1 MALFFC
7 LFWLFLLIPPDF
19 GFARIG
25 DTDQMQLGIRSD
37 GKSSS
42 VGQKEESKNA
52 TSTAPHVAPTPPTSP
67 MRLPETQSVVFFWKT
82 DQGSVE
88 SRVAKVKGDDDVI
101 EIMSEDR
108 KLPILGSQLVLV
120 IAPLPPGD
128 DIQKLTKEHLDLASS
143 RYDRAEKIDEL
154 KTLLADGRAKW
165 NAIKPTPESP
175 VLTSNP
181 SDSLQELDVTTAAG
195 VEEPAPVLAKDE
207 TKPKTGWESWI
218 AWAKSFTGKAEG
230 GR

>member
-1 MALFFC
+1 MALFLC

-19 GFARIG
+19 GFARVG
-25 DTDQMQLGIRSD
+25 ETHQMQLGIRSD
-37 GKSSS
+37 GKTSS

-52 TSTAPHVAPTPPTSP
+52 TATAPHVAPTPPTSP

-82 DQGSVE
+82 DQGSFE
-88 SRVAKVKGDDDVI
+88 SRVAKVKGDGDVI
-101 EIMSEDR
+101 EIMSQDR

-128 DIQKLTKEHLDLASS
+128 DIRKLTKERVDLASS

-165 NAIKPTPESP
+165 KATKAAPEAP
-175 VLTSNP
+175 VLASNQ

-218 AWAKSFTGKAEG
+218 SWAKSFTGKAQG

>member
-1 MALFFC
+1 VALF
-7 LFWLFLLIPPDF
+7 LFLLWIFLLVPPDF

-25 DTDQMQLGIRSD
+25 ETDQMQLGIRSD

-52 TSTAPHVAPTPPTSP
+52 TATAPHVAPTPPTSP

-108 KLPILGSQLVLV
+108 KLPILGSHLVLV

-128 DIQKLTKEHLDLASS
+128 DIQKLTKEQLDLASS

-165 NAIKPTPESP
+165 NAIKATPEAP
-175 VLTSNP
+175 VLTSNQ

>member
-25 DTDQMQLGIRSD
+25 ETHPMQLSARSD

-42 VGQKEESKNA
+42 VGQKEESKHA
-52 TSTAPHVAPTPPTSP
+52 TATTPYVTPTPPTSP

-88 SRVAKVKGDDDVI
+88 SRVAKVKGDGDVI
-101 EIMSEDR
+101 EIMSENR

-128 DIQKLTKEHLDLASS
+128 DIRKLTKERVDLASN

-165 NAIKPTPESP
+165 KATKATPEAP
-175 VLTSNP
+175 VLAS
-181 SDSLQELDVTTAAG
+181 SQRDSLRELDVTTAAG

>member
-7 LFWLFLLIPPDF
+7 LFWLFFLIPPDF
-19 GFARIG
+19 GFARVG
-25 DTDQMQLGIRSD
+25 ETHQMQLGIRSD
-37 GKSSS
+37 GKTTSA
-42 VGQKEESKNA
+42 GPKEESKNA
-52 TSTAPHVAPTPPTSP
+52 TAPAPHVAPTPPTSP
-67 MRLPETQSVVFFWKT
+67 MKLPETQSVVFFWKT

-88 SRVAKVKGDDDVI
+88 SRVAKVKGDGDVV
-101 EIMSEDR
+101 EIMSESR

-128 DIQKLTKEHLDLASS
+128 DIRKLTKERVDLASN

-154 KTLLADGRAKW
+154 KTLLADDRAKW
-165 NAIKPTPESP
+165 KATKANPEAP
-175 VLTSNP
+175 VLASNQR
-181 SDSLQELDVTTAAG
+181 DSLRDLDVTTAAG

-218 AWAKSFTGKAEG
+218 SWAKSFTGKAEG

>member
-1 MALFFC
+1 MALGT
-7 LFWLFLLIPPDF
+7 PTD
-19 GFARIG
+19 ARV
-25 DTDQMQLGIRSD
+25 
-37 GKSSS
+37 SSIQRIE
-42 VGQKEESKNA
+42 QKEEAKHETA
-52 TSTAPHVAPTPPTSP
+52 TTPHVVLTTPPPSMTSP
-67 MRLPETQSVVFFWKT
+67 ENQSVVFFWKT

-88 SRVAKVKGDDDVI
+88 SRVAKIKGDGDVI
-101 EIMSEDR
+101 EIMSENR

-128 DIQKLTKEHLDLASS
+128 DIRKLTKERVDLASN

-165 NAIKPTPESP
+165 KATKAAPEAP
-175 VLTSNP
+175 VLASNQ

-218 AWAKSFTGKAEG
+218 SWAKSFTGKAEG

>member
-1 MALFFC
+1 VALFFC

-25 DTDQMQLGIRSD
+25 ERDQMQLGIRSD

-52 TSTAPHVAPTPPTSP
+52 TATAPHVAPTPPTSP

-82 DQGSVE
+82 DQGAVE
-88 SRVAKVKGDDDVI
+88 SRVAKVKGGDDVI

-120 IAPLPPGD
+120 IAPLAPGD
-128 DIQKLTKEHLDLASS
+128 NIQKLTKEQVDLASS

-165 NAIKPTPESP
+165 NAIKATPESP
-175 VLTSNP
+175 VLTSNQ

-218 AWAKSFTGKAEG
+218 SWAKSFTGKAKG

>member
-1 MALFFC
+1 
-7 LFWLFLLIPPDF
+7 
-19 GFARIG
+19 
-25 DTDQMQLGIRSD
+25 MQLGIRSD
-37 GKSSS
+37 GKTTS

-52 TSTAPHVAPTPPTSP
+52 TATAPHVAPTPPTSP

-88 SRVAKVKGDDDVI
+88 SRVAKVKGDGDVI
-101 EIMSEDR
+101 EIMSENR

-128 DIQKLTKEHLDLASS
+128 DIRKLTKERMDLASN

-165 NAIKPTPESP
+165 KATNANPEAP
-175 VLTSNP
+175 VLASNQR
-181 SDSLQELDVTTAAG
+181 DSLRDLDVTTAAG

-218 AWAKSFTGKAEG
+218 SWAKSFTGKAEG
-230 GR
+230 GREVQNPIRNKNARRNH

>member
-1 MALFFC
+1 
-7 LFWLFLLIPPDF
+7 
-19 GFARIG
+19 
-25 DTDQMQLGIRSD
+25 MQLGIRSD
-37 GKSSS
+37 GKGSS
-42 VGQKEESKNA
+42 VRQKEESKNA
-52 TSTAPHVAPTPPTSP
+52 TATAPHVAPTPPTSP

-108 KLPILGSQLVLV
+108 KLPILGSHLVLV

-128 DIQKLTKEHLDLASS
+128 DIQKLTKEQLDLASS

-175 VLTSNP
+175 VLTSDQ

-218 AWAKSFTGKAEG
+218 SWAKSFTGKAKG
-230 GR
+230 DR

>member
-19 GFARIG
+19 GFARVG
-25 DTDQMQLGIRSD
+25 ETHQMQLGIRSD
-37 GKSSS
+37 GKTSS
-42 VGQKEESKNA
+42 VGQKEEPKHA
-52 TSTAPHVAPTPPTSP
+52 TATTPHVAPTPLASP

-88 SRVAKVKGDDDVI
+88 SRVAKIKGDGDVI
-101 EIMSEDR
+101 EIMSENR

-120 IAPLPPGD
+120 IAPLSPTN
-128 DIQKLTKEHLDLASS
+128 DIQKLTQERLDLASS
-143 RYDRAEKIDEL
+143 RYDRAEKMDEL

-165 NAIKPTPESP
+165 NATQATPETP
-175 VLTSNP
+175 VLASNQR
-181 SDSLQELDVTTAAG
+181 DSYQELDVTTAAG
-195 VEEPAPVLAKDE
+195 VEEPAPVLAKNE
-207 TKPKTGWESWI
+207 TKSKTGWESWI
-218 AWAKSFTGKAEG
+218 SWAKSFTRKAEG

>member
-19 GFARIG
+19 GFARVG
-25 DTDQMQLGIRSD
+25 ETHQMQLGIRSD
-37 GKSSS
+37 GKTSS
-42 VGQKEESKNA
+42 VGQKEEPKHA
-52 TSTAPHVAPTPPTSP
+52 TATTPHVAPTPLASP

-88 SRVAKVKGDDDVI
+88 SRVAKIKGDGDVI
-101 EIMSEDR
+101 EIMSENR

-120 IAPLPPGD
+120 IAPLSPTN
-128 DIQKLTKEHLDLASS
+128 DIQKLTKERVDLASS
-143 RYDRAEKIDEL
+143 RYDRAEKMDEL

-165 NAIKPTPESP
+165 NAIKGAPEDP
-175 VLTSNP
+175 VLASNQR
-181 SDSLQELDVTTAAG
+181 DSSQELDVTTAAG
-195 VEEPAPVLAKDE
+195 VDEPAPVLVKDE

-218 AWAKSFTGKAEG
+218 SWAKSFTGKAEG

>member
-1 MALFFC
+1 
-7 LFWLFLLIPPDF
+7 
-19 GFARIG
+19 
-25 DTDQMQLGIRSD
+25 MQLGIRSD

-52 TSTAPHVAPTPPTSP
+52 TATAPHVAPTPPTSP

-82 DQGSVE
+82 EQGSVE
-88 SRVAKVKGDDDVI
+88 SRVAKVKGDGDVI
-101 EIMSEDR
+101 EIMSEDK
-108 KLPILGSQLVLV
+108 KLLVLGSQLVLV
-120 IAPLPPGD
+120 IAPLPAGD
-128 DIQKLTKEHLDLASS
+128 DIQKLTKERVDLASS

-154 KTLLADGRAKW
+154 KILLADGRVKW
-165 NAIKPTPESP
+165 NAIKATPEAP
-175 VLTSNP
+175 VLTSNQR
-181 SDSLQELDVTTAAG
+181 DSLRELDVTTAAG

>member
-7 LFWLFLLIPPDF
+7 LFWLFLLVPPDF

-25 DTDQMQLGIRSD
+25 ETHQMQLGTRSD

-42 VGQKEESKNA
+42 VGQKEESKHA
-52 TSTAPHVAPTPPTSP
+52 TATTPHTAPTPPASP

-120 IAPLPPGD
+120 IAPLSPTN
-128 DIQKLTKEHLDLASS
+128 DIQKLTKERVDLASS
-143 RYDRAEKIDEL
+143 RYDRAEKMDEL

-165 NAIKPTPESP
+165 NAIKGTPGDP
-175 VLTSNP
+175 VLASNQR
-181 SDSLQELDVTTAAG
+181 DSSQELDVTTAAG
-195 VEEPAPVLAKDE
+195 VEEPAPVLVKDE
-207 TKPKTGWESWI
+207 TKPKTGWESWVS
-218 AWAKSFTGKAEG
+218 WAKSFTRKAEG

>member
-19 GFARIG
+19 GFARVG
-25 DTDQMQLGIRSD
+25 ETHQMQLGIRSD
-37 GKSSS
+37 GKTNS
-42 VGQKEESKNA
+42 VGQKEEPKHA
-52 TSTAPHVAPTPPTSP
+52 TATAPHLAPTPQASP

-88 SRVAKVKGDDDVI
+88 SRVAKIKGDGDVI

-120 IAPLPPGD
+120 IAPLSPTN
-128 DIQKLTKEHLDLASS
+128 DIQKLTKERVDLASS
-143 RYDRAEKIDEL
+143 RYDRAEKMDEL

-165 NAIKPTPESP
+165 NAIKGAPEDP
-175 VLTSNP
+175 VLASNQR
-181 SDSLQELDVTTAAG
+181 DSSQELDVTTAAG
-195 VEEPAPVLAKDE
+195 VEEPAPVSVKDE

-218 AWAKSFTGKAEG
+218 SWAKSFTRKAAG

>member
-7 LFWLFLLIPPDF
+7 LFWLFLLVPPDF

-25 DTDQMQLGIRSD
+25 ETHQMQLGTRSD

-42 VGQKEESKNA
+42 AGQKEESEHA
-52 TSTAPHVAPTPPTSP
+52 TATAPHTAPTPPASP

-82 DQGSVE
+82 DHGSVE
-88 SRVAKVKGDDDVI
+88 SRVAKVKGDGDVI

-120 IAPLPPGD
+120 IAPLSPTN
-128 DIQKLTKEHLDLASS
+128 DIQKLTKERVDLASS
-143 RYDRAEKIDEL
+143 RYDRAEKMDEL

-165 NAIKPTPESP
+165 NAIKGAPEDP
-175 VLTSNP
+175 VLASNQR
-181 SDSLQELDVTTAAG
+181 DSYQELDVTTAAG
-195 VEEPAPVLAKDE
+195 VEEPAPVLAKNE
-207 TKPKTGWESWI
+207 TKSKTGWESWI
-218 AWAKSFTGKAEG
+218 SWAKSFTRKAEG

>member
-19 GFARIG
+19 GFARVG
-25 DTDQMQLGIRSD
+25 ETHQMQLGIRSD
-37 GKSSS
+37 GKTTSA
-42 VGQKEESKNA
+42 GQKEESKNA
-52 TSTAPHVAPTPPTSP
+52 TATAPHVAPTPPTSP

-88 SRVAKVKGDDDVI
+88 SRVAKVKGDGDII
-101 EIMSEDR
+101 EIMSENR

-128 DIQKLTKEHLDLASS
+128 DIRKLTKERVDLASN

-165 NAIKPTPESP
+165 KATNANPEAP
-175 VLTSNP
+175 VLASNQR
-181 SDSLQELDVTTAAG
+181 DSLRDLDVTTAAG

-218 AWAKSFTGKAEG
+218 SWAKSFTGKAEG